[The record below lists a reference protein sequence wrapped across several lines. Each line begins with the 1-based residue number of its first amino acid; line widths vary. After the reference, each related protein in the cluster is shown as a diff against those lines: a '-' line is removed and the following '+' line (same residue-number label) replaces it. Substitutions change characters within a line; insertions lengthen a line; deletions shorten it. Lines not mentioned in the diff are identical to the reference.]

1 MELGTVLTYIV
12 LYILLELYEVEWQKA
27 HTIMGML
34 ARMYQ
39 WYQKSAFLFLLMHPT
54 LYFGIY
60 FVMLTHFNGYAV
72 ALLSFKAADVL
83 TKMFLIKKVFIEQ
96 SLDKEMQEALF
107 TPIGSVLPYIGIV
120 LYPFFIFMALQ

>member
-1 MELGTVLTYIV
+1 MNETLVFYLIIYIV
-12 LYILLELYEVEWQKA
+12 LEIYEVQWQKA
-27 HTIMGML
+27 QTIMGML

-54 LYFGIY
+54 LYFAIY

-72 ALLSFKAADVL
+72 ALLSFKAADIL

-107 TPIGSVLPYIGIV
+107 TPIGSILPYIGII
-120 LYPFFIFMALQ
+120 LYPFFIVMALL

>member
-1 MELGTVLTYIV
+1 MESSTILTYV
-12 LYILLELYEVEWQKA
+12 ALYILLELYEVQWQKA
-27 HTIMGML
+27 QTIMGML

-39 WYQKSAFLFLLMHPT
+39 WYHKSAFLFLLMHPT
-54 LYFGIY
+54 LYFAIY

-72 ALLSFKAADVL
+72 ALLSFKAADIL

-107 TPIGSVLPYIGIV
+107 TPIGSILPYVGIV
-120 LYPFFIFMALQ
+120 LYPFFIFMAFQ

>member
-1 MELGTVLTYIV
+1 MYENLIIYVVVYV
-12 LYILLELYEVEWQKA
+12 LLELYEVQWQKA
-27 HTIMGML
+27 QTIMGML

-54 LYFGIY
+54 FYFGIY
-60 FVMLTHFNGYAV
+60 FVMVTHFNVYAV
-72 ALLSFKAADVL
+72 ALLSIKAADVL

>member
-1 MELGTVLTYIV
+1 MNETLVFYLIVYIV
-12 LYILLELYEVEWQKA
+12 LEIYEVQWQKA
-27 HTIMGML
+27 QTIMGML

-39 WYQKSAFLFLLMHPT
+39 WYHKSAFLFLLMHPT
-54 LYFGIY
+54 LYFAIY

-72 ALLSFKAADVL
+72 ALLSFKAADIL

-107 TPIGSVLPYIGIV
+107 TPIGSILPYVGIV
-120 LYPFFIFMALQ
+120 LYPFFIFMAFQ